1 MSQLMLPSL
10 FASGGTDASVPL
22 KVHPI
27 DLTVIIAYMLGIVA
41 LGCWAGLR
49 KKATAKG
56 SDYFLAGKSLKW
68 PMIGLA
74 LFATNISTIHL
85 VSLAESGYCSGLL
98 YGNFEWMAGF
108 TLVILS
114 LFFAPFYIRAGV
126 ATLPDFIE
134 KRYNRSCRDILA
146 VLCIF
151 SAVVVHIGF
160 SLYTGAMVLEGSLLG
175 AFMDHPEQYR
185 IWTIVAICG
194 ATALYTI
201 IGGLMAVVLTE
212 SIQTVVLII
221 GAVCIT
227 LLGLYKMGGWDGT
240 FAGLLTTSQV
250 PEGWRSLKESVHPVN
265 FSMSRPDSDPTGLS
279 WYAVFTGYWIT
290 GIWYWCTDQTIV
302 QRVLGAKDENHARIG
317 PLFAAFIKILPVFIF
332 VLPGLICLGMI
343 HKGIIPH
350 LPLTEQGTPEAG
362 KTYSHMITHVL
373 PVGAQ
378 GIVIAALLAALMSTV
393 SGALNSIATLVS
405 YDIYKRW
412 APDTSDRKLITVGR
426 IATFAAMLVAIAWSL
441 VVGLLGKTIFQAMVD
456 VFCAVAPPTT
466 VIFVWG
472 VFWRRASA
480 TAALITLIV
489 GVTVGGVVS
498 VITLMNMNYIGDMEI
513 NSLLSCFLLAVFE
526 SVVMIVCSLIWP
538 HQHTEESEKLVWKS
552 PLDALRG
559 EHGRGL
565 HDYRIWAVGVLVVM
579 IGLYW
584 YWWGDDSYYP
594 VQGTITLADGT
605 PVVGA
610 EVHFECKEAKAL
622 NFTDVT
628 DGNGGYTY
636 ASKQRAGGA
645 PEGTRYLVRI
655 VPKMDLIV
663 QMKEVPEENEAA
675 NEKDGVK
682 VAETETV
689 KKMVFDKVLY
699 EVPTGTEITEE
710 TLFEQEDAGN
720 GWKREVHKDVYT
732 FTLSEED
739 YQGNVSERVVHV
751 PRGENVMIL
760 RASDIPEKYRSF
772 DSSSLTLEVNKVPIF
787 TKTRKD
793 YFEGYDFKLE

>member
-1 MSQLMLPSL
+1 MSHSLLPSL
-10 FASGGTDASVPL
+10 FASADAPANASMERTVDW
-22 KVHPI
+22 I
-27 DLTVIIAYMLGIVA
+27 DLTIIITYMLGIVA
-41 LGCWAGLR
+41 LGCWAGIRR
-49 KKATAKG
+49 KGAKG
-56 SDYFLAGKSLKW
+56 ADYFLAGKSLSW
-68 PMIGLA
+68 PLIGLA

-98 YGNFEWMAGF
+98 YGAFEWMAGF

-175 AFMDHPEQYR
+175 AFIEHPENYR
-185 IWTIVAICG
+185 VWTIIAICG

-212 SIQTVVLII
+212 SIQTVVLIV
-221 GAVCIT
+221 GAICIT
-227 LLGLYKMGGWDGT
+227 LLGLYKMGNWDGT
-240 FAGLLTTSQV
+240 PAGLSDPGQMV
-250 PEGWRSLKESVHPVN
+250 DGWRNLKATVHPAN
-265 FSMSRPDSDPTGLS
+265 FSMCRPDSDPTGLS

-302 QRVLGAKDENHARIG
+302 QRVLGAKNENHARIG

-343 HKGIIPH
+343 QKGIIPA
-350 LPLTEQGTPEAG
+350 LPLNESGNPEAG
-362 KTYSHMITHVL
+362 KTYSHMIRHVL
-373 PVGAQ
+373 PIGAQ

-412 APDTSDRKLITVGR
+412 APNTSDRQLITVGR
-426 IATFAAMLVAIAWSL
+426 IATFVAMIVAIAWSL
-441 VVGLLGKTIFQAMVD
+441 MVGLLGKTIFQAMVD

-472 VFWRRASA
+472 VFWRRASG

-489 GVTVGGVVS
+489 GATVGGAVS
-498 VITLMNMNYIGDMEI
+498 VITLMGKNYIGDMEI

-526 SVVMIVCSLIWP
+526 SVVMVVCSLIFP
-538 HQHTEESEKLVWKS
+538 HKHTEESEKLVWKS

-559 EHGRGL
+559 ETGRGL
-565 HDYRIWAVGVLVVM
+565 SDYRLWALAVLVAM

-584 YWWGDDSYYP
+584 YWWGDRAYYP
-594 VQGTITLADGT
+594 VHGKVTLADGT

-610 EVHFECKEAKAL
+610 ELIFTCDEEIL
-622 NFTDVT
+622 NFTVTT
-628 DGNGGYTY
+628 DGNGEYRYPTK
-636 ASKQRAGGA
+636 SSAGGA
-645 PEGTRYLVRI
+645 PADTEYQVAIVR
-655 VPKMDLIV
+655 KMDLIV
-663 QMKEVPEENEAA
+663 RTDPEDPD
-675 NEKDGVK
+675 KI
-682 VAETETV
+682 TEI
-689 KKMVFDKVLY
+689 LY
-699 EVPTGTEITEE
+699 EVPTGTPIEEE
-710 TLFEQEDAGN
+710 TLLADMEVEG
-720 GWKREVHKDVYT
+720 GWKARVKKEVYA
-732 FTLSEED
+732 FTLEGRED
-739 YQGNVSERVVHV
+739 PVHV
-751 PRGENVMIL
+751 PRGKNIKIL
-760 RASDIPEKYRSF
+760 EATEVAEKYE
-772 DSSSLTLEVNKVPIF
+772 SSDTSGLRVTVNKVPIF
-787 TKTRKD
+787 TTERGQ
-793 YFEGYDFKLE
+793 YYEGYRFELD